1 MSELGSAT
9 NMKLLD
15 LYNMM
20 KDGGLILR
28 PKFQRN
34 LVWNDKHKE
43 NFIETILMKLPFPE
57 IYLADGDID
66 LESQKST
73 RLVVDGQQRLS
84 TIRQYINGSKE
95 FKIKRIQKFSELEED
110 EQKSFY
116 NYKITV
122 RELGKISDDTLK
134 QIFKR
139 INSVQYALNAIE
151 IQNALYEGEF
161 ISTAKEIAQ
170 KDKVVANL
178 FDVFSE
184 NEFTRMKDVEF
195 IALVMSTIEENGY
208 FGGSSLVGEYVTDY
222 DSQYSNKSEMK
233 KNIKQVFKL
242 ILDCKL
248 ELDSLWFRKS
258 SFFTLVVE
266 LLKFL
271 KIKGFLP
278 DSDSASSMLRKFE
291 KRVYHAKK
299 LDITKNRFAEY
310 YYYTFQGTNGKTG
323 RNIRGK
329 LLSEYLNTL
338 L

>member
-1 MSELGSAT
+1 MSELGTAT

-15 LYNMM
+15 IFNMM
-20 KDGGLILR
+20 KDGSLILR
-28 PKFQRN
+28 PRFQRN

-84 TIRQYINGSKE
+84 TIHQYITGSKE
-95 FKIKRIQKFSELEED
+95 FEIKRIQKFSELDEE
-110 EQKSFY
+110 EQKGFY

-122 RELGKISDDTLK
+122 RDLGKIDDETTK
-134 QIFKR
+134 EIFKR

-184 NEFTRMKDVEF
+184 TEFTRMKDIEF
-195 IALVMSTIEENGY
+195 IALVMSTMEENGY
-208 FGGSSLVGEYVTDY
+208 FGGNSLVEGYVTEY
-222 DSQYSNKSEMK
+222 DSQYPKKSEMK
-233 KNIKQVFKL
+233 RNIKQVFKL
-242 ILDCKL
+242 ISDCQL
-248 ELDSLWFRKS
+248 ELDSIWFRKS
-258 SFFTLVVE
+258 SFFTLVIE
-266 LLKFL
+266 LLKYQ
-271 KIKGFLP
+271 KTKGFLP
-278 DSDSASSMLRKFE
+278 DSNSTSSMLKRFE
-291 KRVYHAKK
+291 KRVYRART

-310 YYYTFQGTNGKTG
+310 YYYTFQGTNGRTG

-329 LLSEYLNTL
+329 LLREHLNTL
-338 L
+338 S